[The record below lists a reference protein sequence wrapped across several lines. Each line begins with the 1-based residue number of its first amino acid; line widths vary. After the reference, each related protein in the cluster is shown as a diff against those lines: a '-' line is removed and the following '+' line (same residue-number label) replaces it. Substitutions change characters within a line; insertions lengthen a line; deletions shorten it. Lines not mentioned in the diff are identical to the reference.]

1 MKKAFMKRFLSILWL
16 MPLLVGL
23 LSSAVVYLMDSSIMS
38 LWWLRVHL
46 ANCIAMCLLGHCI
59 ATICLFLRRHWRNG
73 FISLAMLP
81 FFLFIAFLVALTLGP
96 DIDTVTE
103 KVSAV
108 TAVPQ
113 SEIKCL
119 GGNLCRESN
128 LVFKLSKNTQLSK
141 DGADIVDAN
150 VILPYLKRTADRLN
164 VPMSKHCTILRFRL
178 EFDTIFVVEDAS
190 ARLAFFYGMVV
201 M

>member
-1 MKKAFMKRFLSILWL
+1 MKKVFMKRTLSVLWL
-16 MPLLVGL
+16 VPLLIGL
-23 LSSAVVYLMDSSIMS
+23 LSSAVVYWMDSSIMS
-38 LWWLRVHL
+38 LWRFRVPL

-59 ATICLFLRRHWRNG
+59 ATVWLFLRRHLRNG
-73 FISLAMLP
+73 FISLAILP

-96 DIDTVTE
+96 GIDTVTA

-119 GGNLCRESN
+119 GGNLRRESN
-128 LVFKLSKNTQLSK
+128 LIFELPKSTQLRK

-190 ARLAFFYGMVV
+190 DRLAFFYGMVV

>member
-16 MPLLVGL
+16 VPLLVGL
-23 LSSAVVYLMDSSIMS
+23 LSFAVVYLMDSSIMS

-81 FFLFIAFLVALTLGP
+81 FFFFIAFFVALTLGP